1 MTASNMTQ
9 PRMASIRLVEFGCEK
24 AIQVDFS
31 NDRHYQVVINPPHGN
46 EQAGDAL
53 MTLAFAIKRDP
64 HQNQAQPETAMQ
76 WSEYDPQD
84 DGK

>member
-1 MTASNMTQ
+1 MTASNMKQ

-31 NDRHYQVVINPPHGN
+31 NDRHYQVVINPPHAN

-64 HQNQAQPETAMQ
+64 HLREA
-76 WSEYDPQD
+76 S
-84 DGK
+84 